1 MLSKRAFGTRL
12 VLLVLMLVL
21 SVQVIQAQ
29 DDTGDETEESV
40 EEIPAPIPTM
50 TVEIEAEDGLSLY
63 GDFYASPQSNGRAVL
78 LLHELYTNRSS
89 WRWVIDPLRAN
100 GYHVLAVDLRSWG
113 DSRGATNWRRAQT
126 DTQVWLTWLY
136 EQPNVRDDR
145 VFILGSSMGANL
157 AMVGCAD
164 AEFCAGAVAISAGA
178 NYFGVGTSDALISGR
193 PMLILYAERDSI
205 PRRDV
210 PRMQT
215 RIEEAELSDIVS
227 FISYEGR
234 AHGMLLFD
242 DNDDLIPEFIGWM
255 NQR

>member
-1 MLSKRAFGTRL
+1 MISKRALGTRL
-12 VLLVLMLVL
+12 LLLVMMLIL
-21 SVQVIQAQ
+21 SVQVLYAQ
-29 DDTGDETEESV
+29 DDETDEPV

-50 TVEIEAEDGLSLY
+50 TVEVEAEDGLSLY

-78 LLHELYTNRSS
+78 LMHELYTNRSS
-89 WRWVIDPLRAN
+89 WRWVIEPLMAN

-126 DTQVWLTWLY
+126 DTQTWLTWLY
-136 EQPNVRDDR
+136 EQPNVQADR
-145 VFILGSSMGANL
+145 VFIVGSSMGANL

-164 AEFCAGAVAISAGA
+164 AEFCAGAVGISAGL
-178 NYFGVGTSDALISGR
+178 NYFGVRTSDALISGR
-193 PMLILYAERDSI
+193 PMLILYADRDSI

-210 PRMQT
+210 PRMES
-215 RIEEAELSDIVS
+215 RIEEAELSEIVS

-242 DNDDLIPEFIGWM
+242 DNADLIPQFIGWM